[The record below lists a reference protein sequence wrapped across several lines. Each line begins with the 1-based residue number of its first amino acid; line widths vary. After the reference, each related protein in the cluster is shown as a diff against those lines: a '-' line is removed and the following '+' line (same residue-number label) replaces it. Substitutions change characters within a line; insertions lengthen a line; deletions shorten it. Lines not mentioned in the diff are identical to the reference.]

1 MSIDAGE
8 LPAVWERCP
17 SSDLTDADRAA
28 SLAPAHPAYVIYTSG
43 STGRPK
49 GVSVTHTGIA
59 GLRTTHLARF
69 GLTPDSR
76 VLQFAS
82 PSFDAAV
89 WELVMALTTGATLVI
104 PAQQRLAGE
113 ELARTLTEHRITH
126 ATLPPS
132 VLQTLPANAPQ
143 TLTGLRVLTIAGE
156 ACPSGLARR
165 WAPGRRLINAYG
177 PTETTVC
184 ASTSHPLTADHA
196 PIGTPVTNTQL
207 YVLDHHLNPT

>member
-1 MSIDAGE
+1 MNARANRVAHWLIGQGVGPEQLVGVAMPRSTEQVAVVLGILKAGAAYLPIDPEYPAERIAYIVTDANPALILTTRATVRDLPQELSAGIMSIDAGE

-89 WELVMALTTGATLVI
+89 WELVMA
-104 PAQQRLAGE
+104 
-113 ELARTLTEHRITH
+113 
-126 ATLPPS
+126 
-132 VLQTLPANAPQ
+132 
-143 TLTGLRVLTIAGE
+143 
-156 ACPSGLARR
+156 
-165 WAPGRRLINAYG
+165 
-177 PTETTVC
+177 
-184 ASTSHPLTADHA
+184 
-196 PIGTPVTNTQL
+196 
-207 YVLDHHLNPT
+207 

>member
-1 MSIDAGE
+1 
-8 LPAVWERCP
+8 
-17 SSDLTDADRAA
+17 
-28 SLAPAHPAYVIYTSG
+28 
-43 STGRPK
+43 
-49 GVSVTHTGIA
+49 
-59 GLRTTHLARF
+59 
-69 GLTPDSR
+69 
-76 VLQFAS
+76 
-82 PSFDAAV
+82 
-89 WELVMALTTGATLVI
+89 MALTTGATLVI

-207 YVLDHHLNPT
+207 YVLDHHLNPTPPGIPGELYIAGPSLARGYLNRPHVTATRFIANPHGTPGSRMYRTGDLVRWGRDGQLEYL